1 MKHNHSR
8 RPRAVRPKPES
19 RLLWSYMHAIFV
31 QTYWSLRL
39 RYWLWNERRILAKLD
54 RLRVVSNHVSLL
66 HGGETEHHLPVEESP
81 LIAEVDQELQF
92 RRLLSLGAGSVIHA
106 ATGEPHPEVQELLKE
121 AVRKALAERETRLI
135 AEYDAL
141 FLASVR
147 IQFPSR
153 ASTTESLLSFPKG
166 STRDSWTVD
175 EPRT

>member
-1 MKHNHSR
+1 
-8 RPRAVRPKPES
+8 
-19 RLLWSYMHAIFV
+19 MHAIFV

-66 HGGETEHHLPVEESP
+66 HGGETEHHLPVEESQ

-106 ATGEPHPEVQELLKE
+106 ATGEE